1 MALSQDSILGSFLPT
16 IYTSKIMLLDTKVS
30 LELVVIDTLEDEE
43 MTSIINDGFLRDCIK
58 IKINQSHRLSDG
70 TEQENNPFIDGS
82 ISISL
87 ADSKRTEIDGSGNK
101 KYYYDV
107 DYNIDTS
114 NIRDLI
120 YEVSSDIDPDSIR
133 SKYGIK
139 LSGREL
145 QSIPRKVSVDKVIE
159 EYELVSKSY
168 IYQLLD
174 GSIWRGEVVSVGTT
188 GDTFQT
194 LEDAPRRLNEIEIPN
209 YKIQD
214 FRIRKEIQKNSTSQE
229 FTDQANL
236 LIERTSP
243 HINIPISSPS
253 YFPVVE
259 SLVNT
264 DKTVSISILIDT
276 NKIIRENCLYPLLLQ
291 DNISSESLI
300 SGFSLIRRQINSVS
314 NNMQHTLIE
323 TEDNTIPE
331 SIVSGFKKHQIKT
344 NSEYTHLLLTDEGM
358 KNITSGKYQY
368 GIQFKFMD
376 PTIAELKKRLI
387 SVLSVRKNIVEYY
400 SYCQAYINPQ
410 TEYFKDEIRDL
421 WSEASISDHVGV
433 YIDCLIDVDIDQ
445 KNKLRTSLTTHI
457 SPVAGSLDGIAIF
470 IKMLDDLIYDIGN
483 MLSVSG
489 VSTDISEINA
499 SNIDNF
505 TAKPSAE
512 FERYFTETI
521 YDASKFNKIK
531 ISYFNQVHGI
541 VDAKEF
547 SSRLYENSKNGDA
560 LYVSPKLVHM
570 SDDIIDLDILQKEQ
584 SVLGRKHKYI
594 LLKNKILNITKTD
607 DLYSGGKD
615 VKFLLQNNTRN
626 KPVSIRKIIQKSND
640 LIEDYLFSQN
650 SITFENLPSNT
661 TSIDKLD
668 SIDEVLYPKNTKNIS
683 NESTDVNILQNRTI
697 DLNSDEDVFRY
708 RLLNKIVY
716 CVTDKETSSV
726 RWDDLTLDIINKYI
740 SKGRGRGTNDTKIL
754 CALQQYDYNKIDLDI
769 ANINNFDYN
778 NKFILSL
785 DGFAFTRIKVQTNI
799 SPQQPL
805 PSPSPSPSPSR
816 SPSPSPSPSPAP
828 SPPPQF
834 TAPSPSPRP
843 LSPRPLSP
851 LPSFDQNT
859 IPDTKTIGLNS
870 RFSRLTENTTV
881 SGLSSDALLVRRLVP
896 ERTAI
901 GTPIAR
907 PLEITSMLATNKLN
921 LTENQK
927 NAVKKDAAKSLT
939 TSLENLGLGTKGSIN
954 QDLVNSLIDN
964 QLAAKNLETKAL
976 EKRNL
981 EFSQQEAERKV
992 LTAVHN
998 NNVAAAASA
1007 SKEKADIVERL
1018 RFSDETLIKATRDA
1032 TTADALVK
1040 SKLKENFGHATVDMS
1055 NIASEVSNIVD
1066 KSTSTHTA
1074 AKKITVDRTSIA
1086 ISGPPSKLSGAPS
1099 KLSDTPSR
1107 SNISNT
1113 NSRRR

>member
-70 TEQENNPFIDGS
+70 TEQENGPFIDGS

-107 DYNIDTS
+107 EYDIDTS
-114 NIRDLI
+114 NIKDLI
-120 YEVSSDIDPDSIR
+120 YEVSSHIDHKSITD
-133 SKYGIK
+133 KYGIK
-139 LSGREL
+139 LSDIEL

-368 GIQFKFMD
+368 GIQFKLMD

-433 YIDCLIDVDIDQ
+433 YIDCLINVDIDQ

-531 ISYFNQVHGI
+531 ISYFNQVRGI

-560 LYVSPKLVHM
+560 LYVSPKLVHI

-607 DLYSGGKD
+607 DLYSDGKD
-615 VKFLLQNNTRN
+615 VKFLLQNN

-683 NESTDVNILQNRTI
+683 NESTAVNILQNRTI

-716 CVTDKETSSV
+716 CVADKETSSV

-740 SKGRGRGTNDTKIL
+740 SKGKGRDTNDTKIL

-805 PSPSPSPSPSR
+805 PSPSPSPS
-816 SPSPSPSPSPAP
+816 
-828 SPPPQF
+828 
-834 TAPSPSPRP
+834 
-843 LSPRPLSP
+843 
-851 LPSFDQNT
+851 FDQNT
-859 IPDTKTIGLNS
+859 IPDTKTTGLNS
-870 RFSRLTENTTV
+870 RFSRLTKNTTA
-881 SGLSSDALLVRRLVP
+881 SGLSSDGLLVRRLVP

-976 EKRNL
+976 EKTNL

-992 LTAVHN
+992 LTAVDN
-998 NNVAAAASA
+998 NDVAAAAAA

-1074 AKKITVDRTSIA
+1074 AKKITVDRTSIT
-1086 ISGPPSKLSGAPS
+1086 ISGPPSKLSG
-1099 KLSDTPSR
+1099 TPSR